1 MTQTHSVPS
10 SKASIPD
17 ANAHK
22 SRLPGWFGSILV
34 LWLMLLVWS
43 FVRTPIP
50 AVNEPHYMTKARHFW
65 NPQWCDR
72 DFFLSSSN
80 PHLFFYVTVGWL
92 TNICSLHTATLIS
105 RLLGL
110 LIFAIGW
117 SKLARSLAPGFAA
130 THLALAMFLLLQA
143 SVNFSGEWVIGGIE
157 SKVFSYGFGFWG
169 VGALLRCQ
177 SIRAGI
183 LLGLSI
189 ACHPL
194 VGLWLVLGLIF
205 YALFAYRFQP
215 SKLFPLARHSILP
228 AICLFI
234 TSLPGLWPALMV
246 ILDDAPATTKFAG
259 DYLQVYQRL
268 KHHLDPMEFEWWR
281 YAAYAGMTV
290 VLILGYRFLCMRKK
304 NESPEF
310 QTALRLL
317 VGISLAALLF
327 AFVGVLVGLRFVEPA
342 QMPGLAWRVKL
353 LKFYPFRLYDLILP
367 AVLAIV
373 LTRVLIIWLTKS
385 EQESLSQKRQSYL
398 NFSLTLS
405 LFIVGITLPF
415 GDRNSSGMPTQMRRD
430 WLATCHWIEQNTS
443 EDALIVTPRHSWAF
457 KWYAQRA
464 EYVSYKDCPQESA
477 GILEWNRRLTYKYN
491 WSVESYTDEIID
503 EQDLARLAQETQAEY
518 LIATTTGT
526 VSVEPIFVNSSY
538 RIFTL
543 K

>member
-1 MTQTHSVPS
+1 MSQTLPVSLNT
-10 SKASIPD
+10 ASIPV
-17 ANAHK
+17 ANDHT
-22 SRLPGWFGSILV
+22 SRLPGWLVGILA

-65 NPQWCDR
+65 NPEWCDR

-80 PHLFFYVTVGWL
+80 PHLFYYVTVGWL
-92 TNICSLHTATLIS
+92 TNFCSLHMATLIS
-105 RLLGL
+105 RLFGL

-117 SKLARSLAPGFAA
+117 SKLARSLVPGFAA
-130 THLALAMFLLLQA
+130 AHLAMALFLLLQA

-169 VGALLRCQ
+169 IGSLLRKQ
-177 SIRAGI
+177 PVWAGI

-189 ACHPL
+189 AYHPL

-205 YALFAYRFQP
+205 YALFANRFQH
-215 SKLFPLARHSILP
+215 SKLIPLARHSILP

-246 ILDDAPATTKFAG
+246 ILDDAPAATKFAG

-281 YAAYAGMTV
+281 YAAYAVMTV
-290 VLILGYRFLCMRKK
+290 ALLLSYRFLSIRNQ
-304 NESPEF
+304 NESLESR
-310 QTALRLL
+310 TALRLL

-342 QMPGLAWRVKL
+342 QMLGLTWRVKL

-373 LTRVLIIWLTKS
+373 LTRVLIVWLTNS
-385 EQESLSQKRQSYL
+385 EQDSLNLKRQSYL
-398 NFSLTLS
+398 NFSLTIS
-405 LFIVGITLPF
+405 LFVVGITLPF
-415 GDRNSSGMPTQMRRD
+415 GDRNSSRMPTQMRQD
-430 WLATCHWIEQNTS
+430 WLAACHWIEQNTA

-457 KWYAQRA
+457 KWFAQRA

-518 LIATTTGT
+518 LIATDTGT
-526 VSVEPIFVNSSY
+526 VSVDPIFVNSSY
-538 RIFTL
+538 RIFSL